1 MTIISFTPPRP
12 MRYSALALAMG
23 LAFAGTGALAQS
35 NTTGAIFGQVA
46 AKQGTTVVAENTETG
61 FSRTANVDDSGRYR
75 FSTLPIGKYKVTLQ
89 NAGSAVSTRN
99 DIIVT
104 ISGGTEVSFGA
115 AAAAN
120 DAKNLEGVSVVASAL
135 PAIDVSSVDTRT
147 VLTSEQLNK
156 LPIARSVGAAALL
169 APGVVDNSSYS
180 TTGFGNVPSFGGAAS
195 SENAYYIN
203 GYAVTNP
210 LQSLGSTTLP
220 FDAIDQEQVLTGGY
234 GAEFGRSTG
243 GVINIVTKRGSNQ
256 WKGGVYSIWRPQS
269 LRSNPR
275 NNYFPKTGFYGPGTT
290 TPTDGTLY
298 WYRNKNQY
306 SYITYGAYFS
316 GPLIKDKLFFYL
328 DGEMTKQDG
337 NSVASFSN
345 SSSNT
350 AKTGWNDYGYKLPRW
365 TAKIDWN
372 ITDSNILELTGVQ
385 DNIVYDSSR
394 YAFNYGDYS
403 HGNVKNGGLHQK
415 DSSRL
420 YIAKYTSYITDD
432 LTVSALVGKQN
443 LEHLQQPFGYD
454 PSCPYISSTST
465 SQAPG
470 LTYGACQQ
478 GAVSSLLL
486 PGANDKT
493 KGWRL
498 DVEYRL
504 GDHTL
509 RAGYDAQRAESL
521 TGSAYP
527 GGYAW
532 IYGWQK
538 DPTIG
543 VDASH
548 GVASPVS
555 AGGLGTKGFY
565 VSRTYLTQS
574 ANVKTE
580 QQAQFIEDR
589 WQITDRWLLSLGL
602 RNEQFTNYNGDGKP
616 YARQRHQLAPR
627 IGVSWDVFGD
637 SSLKVFANAGRY
649 HLAMPNNVAV
659 RGASGSLNT
668 SEYFTYTGV
677 DPKTGAPTGLTPI
690 AVDRSKGYT
699 CGNTNAIS
707 ANLECGEAPDPRTV
721 AAKGLNS
728 HFQDEYIAG
737 MEQQISPA
745 YNWGAKLTYRNL
757 RSAIDDTCTPALGGH
772 CFLFNPGQANTF
784 LQEQADGSFKEVT
797 YSNRE
802 LGFPRLKRK
811 YYAVDLFLEHPFAE
825 KWYGR
830 IDYTYSRNYGNT
842 EGQLASDLDT
852 GNGGQADVSTT
863 QDWDLPQLMVGA
875 NGLLPNNRKHQIKAF
890 GYFQATEEWR
900 FGASLI
906 AASGRPKNCTSHYPT
921 ADKGLYSGAAYWFCG
936 LSGSGT
942 APGAVDAKG
951 KPIPYVPAAS
961 DYAFSPRG
969 SHGTAPWTYQLNLN
983 VAYTPSWLDNK
994 LTLQMDIINVLN
1006 RQVATAYN
1014 YRYETSVRNTPNQ
1027 LYLREINVS
1036 DPRYFRFTA
1045 RYDF

>member
-1 MTIISFTPPRP
+1 MTITTFTASRSL
-12 MRYSALALAMG
+12 RYSALTLALG
-23 LAFAGTGALAQS
+23 LAFTSTGALAQS
-35 NTTGAIFGQVA
+35 NTTGSIFGQVA
-46 AKQGTTVVAENTETG
+46 AKQGTTVVAENTENG
-61 FSRTANVDDSGRYR
+61 FSRTVTVEENGRYR
-75 FSTLPIGKYKVTLQ
+75 FSSLPVGKYKVTLQ
-89 NAGSAVSTRN
+89 NNGSTVSTRDN
-99 DIIVT
+99 IVVA
-104 ISGGTEVSFGA
+104 IASGAEVSFGA

-156 LPIARSVGAAALL
+156 LPIGRSIGAAALL
-169 APGVVDNSSYS
+169 APGVVENSSYS
-180 TTGFGNVPSFGGAAS
+180 TTGFGNIPSFGGAAS

-256 WKGGVYSIWRPQS
+256 WKGGVYAILRPEA
-269 LRSNPR
+269 LRANPR
-275 NNYFPKTGFYGPGTT
+275 NNYFPNTGFYGPSTAQH
-290 TPTDGTLY
+290 TDGTLY

-306 SYITYGAYFS
+306 SYNTYGAYFS
-316 GPLIKDKLFFYL
+316 GPLIKDKLFFYI

-345 SSSNT
+345 SSSAV
-350 AKTGWNDYGYKLPRW
+350 AKTGWNDYTYKMPRW

-372 ITDSNILELTGVQ
+372 ITDSNILEFTGVQ
-385 DNIVYDSSR
+385 DNVVYDSSR
-394 YAFNYGDYS
+394 YSFNYNDSS
-403 HGNVKNGGLHQK
+403 HGEVKNGGVHQK

-443 LEHLQQPFGYD
+443 LKHLQEPFGYD
-454 PSCPYISSTST
+454 PSCPYISSSALV
-465 SQAPG
+465 QAPG
-470 LTYGACQQ
+470 LTYNACQQ

-493 KGWRL
+493 HGWRL
-498 DVEYRL
+498 DIEYRL

-509 RAGYDAQRAESL
+509 RAGYDAQTAESL

-527 GGYAW
+527 GSYAW
-532 IYGWQK
+532 VYGWQSNAN
-538 DPTIG
+538 IG
-543 VDASH
+543 IDASH
-548 GVASPVS
+548 GVASPAS
-555 AGGLGTKGFY
+555 AGGLGAQGYY
-565 VSRTYLTQS
+565 VSRAYNTQN
-574 ANVKTE
+574 AKVKTE

-589 WQITDRWLLSLGL
+589 WQISDRWLLSVGL
-602 RNEQFTNYNGDGKP
+602 RNEQFSNYNGAGQP

-627 IGVSWDVFGD
+627 IGAAWDVYGD
-637 SSLKVFANAGRY
+637 SSLKLFANAGRY

-659 RGASGSLNT
+659 RGASGSLITN
-668 SEYFTYTGV
+668 EYYTYTGV
-677 DPKTGAPTGLTPI
+677 DPKTGAPTGLTPV
-690 AVDRSKGYT
+690 AVDHSKGYT
-699 CGNTNAIS
+699 CGNTNAVS
-707 ANLECGEAPDPRTV
+707 TNLECGEAPDPRTV
-721 AAKGLNS
+721 AAKGLKS

-737 MEQQISPA
+737 MEQQINSN
-745 YNWGAKLTYRNL
+745 YNWGAKLTYRKL
-757 RSAIDDTCTPALGGH
+757 RSAIDDTCTPALGGR
-772 CFLFNPGQANTF
+772 CFLFNPGSGNTF
-784 LQEQADGSFKEVT
+784 LEQQADGSYKEVH
-797 YSNRE
+797 YSRE
-802 LGFPRLKRK
+802 QLGLPELKRK
-811 YYAVDLFLEHPFAE
+811 YYALDLFLEHPFAD

-830 IDYTYSRNYGNT
+830 VDYTFSRNYGNT

-890 GYFQATEEWR
+890 GYFQATDEWR

-906 AASGRPKNCTSHYPT
+906 AAAGRPKNCTSHYPT

-936 LSGSGT
+936 LAGSGT
-942 APGAVDAKG
+942 TPGTAGYVAPSA
-951 KPIPYVPAAS
+951 

-983 VAYTPSWLDNK
+983 VAYSPAWLK
-994 LTLQMDIINVLN
+994 EFTLQLDVINLLN

-1014 YRYETSVRNTPNQ
+1014 YRYETSSRNTPNQ
-1027 LYLREINVS
+1027 LYLRELNVS
-1036 DPRYFRFTA
+1036 DPRYFRITA

>member
-1 MTIISFTPPRP
+1 MTITSFTAPRL
-12 MRYSALALAMG
+12 RYSALALAMG
-23 LAFAGTGALAQS
+23 LAFASTGALAQS
-35 NTTGAIFGQVA
+35 NTTGSIFGQVA
-46 AKQGTTVVAENTETG
+46 AQPGSTVVVENTETG
-61 FSRTANVDDSGRYR
+61 FSRTVTVDESGRYR
-75 FSTLPIGKYKVTLQ
+75 FSTLPVGKYKVTLQ
-89 NAGSAVSTRN
+89 NNGSAVSTRN
-99 DIIVT
+99 DIVVT

-180 TTGFGNVPSFGGAAS
+180 TTGFGNIPSFGGAAS

-256 WKGGVYSIWRPQS
+256 WKAGVYAILRPEA
-269 LRSNPR
+269 LRANPR
-275 NNYFPKTGFYGPGTT
+275 NNYFPNTGFYGPNTAQH
-290 TPTDGTLY
+290 TDGTLY

-306 SYITYGAYFS
+306 SYNTYGAYAS
-316 GPLIKDKLFFYL
+316 GPLIKDKLFFYV
-328 DGEMTKQDG
+328 DGEMTKQSG

-345 SSSNT
+345 SSAPT
-350 AKTGWNDYGYKLPRW
+350 AKTGWNDYTYKMPRW
-365 TAKIDWN
+365 TAKVDWN

-394 YAFNYGDYS
+394 YSFNYNNLS
-403 HGNVKNGGLHQK
+403 HGDVKTGGVHQK
-415 DSSRL
+415 DASRL
-420 YIAKYTSYITDD
+420 YIAKYTGYITDD

-443 LEHLQQPFGYD
+443 IKHLQEPFGYD
-454 PSCPYISSTST
+454 PSCPYISSTALV
-465 SQAPG
+465 QAPG

-478 GAVSSLLL
+478 GAVSSLLI

-493 KGWRL
+493 HGWRL

-504 GDHTL
+504 GDHDL
-509 RAGYDAQRAESL
+509 RAGVDDQTAQSL
-521 TGSAYP
+521 TGQSYP

-532 IYGWQK
+532 VYGWQAN
-538 DPTIG
+538 PNVAI
-543 VDASH
+543 DAN
-548 GVASPVS
+548 GTGTPASG
-555 AGGLGTKGFY
+555 GGLGTKGYF
-565 VSRTYLTQS
+565 VSRAYNTQN
-574 ANVKTE
+574 AKVKTE

-589 WQITDRWLLSLGL
+589 WQITDRWLLSIGL

-627 IGVSWDVFGD
+627 IGAAWDVFGD
-637 SSLKVFANAGRY
+637 SSLKLYANAGRY

-659 RGASGSLNT
+659 RGASGSLITN
-668 SEYFTYTGV
+668 EYFTYTGV

-690 AVDRSKGYT
+690 AVDRSLGHA
-699 CGNTNAIS
+699 CGNTNAVS
-707 ANLECGEAPDPRTV
+707 TNLECGTAPDPRTV
-721 AAKGLNS
+721 AAKGLKS
-728 HFQDEYIAG
+728 HYQDEYIAG
-737 MEQQISPA
+737 MEQQVSPTF
-745 YNWGAKLTYRNL
+745 NWGAKLTYRKL
-757 RSAIDDTCTPALGGH
+757 RSAIDDTCAQALGGS
-772 CFLFNPGQANTF
+772 CFLFNPGETNTF
-784 LQEQADGSFKEVT
+784 LQAQDDGSYKEVT
-797 YSNRE
+797 YTRQQ
-802 LGFPRLKRK
+802 LGLPELKRK
-811 YYAVDLFLEHPFAE
+811 YYALDLFLEHPFAD

-830 IDYTYSRNYGNT
+830 VDYTFSRNYGNT

-863 QDWDLPQLMVGA
+863 QDWDLPQLMVGS
-875 NGLLPNNRKHQIKAF
+875 NGLLPNNRKHQIKAY

-900 FGASLI
+900 FGATLV

-921 ADKGLYSGAAYWFCG
+921 ADAGLYSGAAYWFCG

-942 APGAVDAKG
+942 KPGQLDSKG
-951 KPIPYVPAAS
+951 KPITYVPAAA

-983 VAYTPSWLDNK
+983 VAYQPAWLKDF
-994 LTLQMDIINVLN
+994 TLQLDVINVLN

-1014 YRYETSVRNTPNQ
+1014 YRYETSARNTPNQ
-1027 LYLREINVS
+1027 LYLRELNVS
-1036 DPRYFRFTA
+1036 DPRYFRITA